1 MFLAMAVG
9 CEGWGLS
16 LVDDIE
22 WYSTELAPVSLDFS
36 SLLFSVPNVGGV
48 RRLATLRDF
57 EGDPS
62 GTIWARRSVST
73 KHTDKTLVLVS
84 IGGGE
89 GTLLVGDMA

>member
-9 CEGWGLS
+9 CEGRGLS
-16 LVDDIE
+16 LVDGIE

-48 RRLATLRDF
+48 RHLATLRDF

-62 GTIWARRSVST
+62 RTIWARRSVST

-89 GTLLVGDMA
+89 GTSLVGDIA